1 MLSLHQFQK
10 RYQQHLILE
19 IGSLDLPPGAYWIQG
34 ENGSG
39 KSTLFKAIAGLIPF
53 EGSICYNDLDNRK
66 HRVAFHQRLGFAE
79 AEPAFPEVLTGRDLV
94 AFAAAT
100 KHVAQDE
107 YAALTAAFGIELFY
121 DQAIR
126 TYSTGML
133 KKLSIALALLGQ
145 PELIILDE
153 PYITLDRAGRE
164 TLDDILRK
172 RLERGGT
179 LLFSSHQEPT
189 ANGLPV
195 SACFRISAKQLVRL

>member
-1 MLSLHQFQK
+1 MLSIHQFQK
-10 RYQQHLILE
+10 RYHQHLILE
-19 IGSLDLPPGAYWIQG
+19 IESLDLPPGAYWIQG
-34 ENGSG
+34 DNGSG

-53 EGSICYNDLDNRK
+53 EGSICYNALDNRK

-94 AFAAAT
+94 SFAATT
-100 KHVAQDE
+100 KHVAPDE
-107 YAALTAAFGIELFY
+107 YAALIAAFGIELFY

-145 PELIILDE
+145 PELVILDE

-164 TLDDILRK
+164 TLDDLLRK
-172 RLERGGT
+172 RLEREGT

-189 ANGLPV
+189 GNGLPV